1 MNYRFS
7 INYRGGELR
16 IVFPRRGKNVN
27 SSVRA
32 ISFAVMGQRQGSTLW
47 WSPGYRLMDSSIPFD
62 AVPHLPS
69 KKVSCVYCDLFPFC
83 KCTHKPTV
91 LFHRHQPINCALS
104 PPKTKIKLCAQSL
117 NILTIIGT
125 PWPQYSEGTKIY
137 PFIHSKILHNPAKI
151 FLAKANKQPPP
162 QK

>member
-1 MNYRFS
+1 MNYQFS
-7 INYRGGELR
+7 INYCGGELR
-16 IVFPRRGKNVN
+16 IVFPRRGKSVN
-27 SSVRA
+27 SSARA
-32 ISFAVMGQRQGSTLW
+32 ISFAVMGAEARKHALVITWLQTNGL
-47 WSPGYRLMDSSIPFD
+47 LIPFD

-69 KKVSCVYCDLFPFC
+69 KKLSCVYCDSFPFC

-91 LFHRHQPINCALS
+91 LFYRHQPINCALS

-125 PWPQYSEGTKIY
+125 SLPQYSEGTKIY
-137 PFIHSKILHNPAKI
+137 PFIHSKILHDPAKI